1 MTTSRP
7 LAPIPGVRVALFDL
21 DGTLADSDPLIAA
34 AVVESCAQFGY
45 RVTPQ
50 EVLPCIGPPMVVM
63 LQQLLSI
70 GPEQAQTI
78 GRDYRDRYLDR
89 FVARTPPLPGATALL
104 DGLRA
109 RGVPLAVVTNK
120 YEDAAHALVDALGW
134 ERRFDVVVGLDTA
147 GRGKPAPDPVL
158 HALRAL
164 HARPDEA
171 VFAGDSPADM
181 GAGRAAGTRAVIGRA
196 GRIAAA
202 ALSEA
207 GATHVVDD
215 LGGVAALLADVRGAD
230 ARGA

>member
-1 MTTSRP
+1 MTTRRP

-34 AVVESCAQFGY
+34 AVVESCVRYGY
-45 RVTPQ
+45 DVTPEQ
-50 EVLPCIGPPMVVM
+50 VAPYIGPPMVVM
-63 LQQLLSI
+63 LQQLLPI
-70 GPEQAQTI
+70 GPDQAQTI
-78 GRDYRDRYLDR
+78 GRDYQERYLAR

-120 YEDAAHALVDALGW
+120 YEASANALVDALGW
-134 ERRFDVVVGLDTA
+134 ERRFEVVVGLDTT
-147 GRGKPAPDPVL
+147 GRGKPAPDPL
-158 HALRAL
+158 LYALRTL
-164 HARPDEA
+164 GARPDEA
-171 VFAGDSPADM
+171 VIVGDSPADM

-215 LGGVAALLADVRGAD
+215 LGGVAALLAD